1 MYKSH
6 RGTDANDGALLSNCL
21 ARLLPYYIQE
31 IKNELSAGGAEPS
44 FEAILYHLEYVRPIV
59 LNPNKSLSISEK
71 REGVPYI
78 APKFSFDTTT
88 LIMIREGYEE
98 LWQQILLYLTENC
111 SGNVN
116 VSGMVIIG
124 QPGIGK

>member
-1 MYKSH
+1 MEDTLSDNLYA
-6 RGTDANDGALLSNCL
+6 GTRKVTKLNARQSGNLYAGTGKVYDLLWN
-21 ARLLPYYIQE
+21 
-31 IKNELSAGGAEPS
+31 
-44 FEAILYHLEYVRPIV
+44 
-59 LNPNKSLSISEK
+59 NKSLSISEK

-78 APKFSFDTTT
+78 APLFSFDTTT
-88 LIMIREGYEE
+88 SIMIRDEYEE

-111 SGNVN
+111 SGNVD